1 MRLLLYFF
9 LFKGKK
15 NYQTYSF
22 KCIDKDGFIDKP
34 CILLFCFVWQ
44 HRSFSFIF
52 PLFSLFITQTFLY
65 WQSPSSIRKCDC
77 QLSYFGI
84 SCMKFQ
90 YSNKYSV
97 QFDVI
102 FIVREKCNRSF
113 GKFRIS
119 NMFQFFSEI
128 SPHFSVAKTK
138 TLNVCEN
145 STGARFQLA
154 ESPATNLLIVYCKRT
169 K

>member
-84 SCMKFQ
+84 SGMKFQ

-97 QFDVI
+97 QFDVQFSLLARNVIVLLVNLGFLTCFNSSVKFPPI
-102 FIVREKCNRSF
+102 F
-113 GKFRIS
+113 
-119 NMFQFFSEI
+119 Q
-128 SPHFSVAKTK
+128 SP
-138 TLNVCEN
+138 
-145 STGARFQLA
+145 
-154 ESPATNLLIVYCKRT
+154 KR
-169 K
+169 KH

>member
-52 PLFSLFITQTFLY
+52 PLFSLFITQTFFY

-97 QFDVI
+97 QFDVQFSLSARNVIVLLVNLGFLTCFNSSVKFPRI
-102 FIVREKCNRSF
+102 F
-113 GKFRIS
+113 
-119 NMFQFFSEI
+119 Q
-128 SPHFSVAKTK
+128 SP
-138 TLNVCEN
+138 
-145 STGARFQLA
+145 
-154 ESPATNLLIVYCKRT
+154 KR
-169 K
+169 KH

>member
-34 CILLFCFVWQ
+34 CILLFCFAWQ

-97 QFDVI
+97 QFDVK
-102 FIVREKCNRSF
+102 FSMLARNVIVLLVNLGFLTCFNSSV
-113 GKFRIS
+113 KFPP
-119 NMFQFFSEI
+119 FFSRQ
-128 SPHFSVAKTK
+128 
-138 TLNVCEN
+138 NEN
-145 STGARFQLA
+145 IERLRKLDWRALSAR
-154 ESPATNLLIVYCKRT
+154 
-169 K
+169 